1 MTTPAAQRGTT
12 TITDRAVRRIARRA
26 ATEALA
32 PGEVEVG
39 KGSASVRGR
48 RARVDV
54 TVTLPYPAVL
64 DESGESVRSHVA
76 ERTARLTGL
85 TVPSARIRV
94 RGLLRHELSAGQ
106 FAPPVESTEGRAHRP
121 WSQRRLPVALLTL
134 LAAAVCGVLLYD
146 VVSVHAAG
154 NAPARWRVD
163 AMGWLSTHGPDSAAT
178 TGVLAAIGVFAL
190 GVWLLVLAVTPGRRG
205 VLPMRPPLTGVRA
218 VLDRRAVAVLL
229 RDAVNDVPGV
239 GRVQVRVGRRTAR
252 VRAGLGFGEVEPAR
266 RAVAEAAETA
276 AAGLGLARPL
286 RLRVRLRTEPSWR
299 APAGPGRGA
308 ESGRGPGEAERSTPD
323 EPTP

>member
-12 TITDRAVRRIARRA
+12 TVADRAVRRIAERA
-26 ATEALA
+26 ATEARV
-32 PGEVEVG
+32 PGAVEVG
-39 KGSASVRGR
+39 KGSAAVRGR

-85 TVPSARIRV
+85 TVSSARIRV
-94 RGLLRHELSAGQ
+94 RGLSRSELSAGQ
-106 FAPPVESTEGRAHRP
+106 LAQPVEAAGVRAHRP
-121 WSQRRLPVALLTL
+121 WSQRRLPVGMLAL
-134 LAAAVCGVLLYD
+134 LAASVCGVLLYD

-154 NAPARWRVD
+154 NAPARWRTD
-163 AMGWLSTHGPDSAAT
+163 AMEWLSTHGPDSAAT
-178 TGVLAAIGVFAL
+178 TGVLAAVGVFAL

-229 RDAVNDVPGV
+229 RDAVTDVPGV
-239 GRVQVRVGRRTAR
+239 GRIRVRVGRRTAR
-252 VRAGLGFGEVEPAR
+252 VRAGLGFGEVAGAR

-276 AAGLGLARPL
+276 TTGLGLARPL
-286 RLRVRLRTEPSWR
+286 RLRVRLTPEPTWR
-299 APAGPGRGA
+299 APREPTSR
-308 ESGRGPGEAERSTPD
+308 PDEAERSTPD